1 MIIKNLIKVL
11 KSKVSLF
18 WVFFWMLLI
27 AIPTYYFLD
36 SQIIIW
42 NKWYTYYYFEMSLDF
57 LIMLL
62 FWIFLWATLY
72 KMTYF
77 STWKTWVWFL
87 WWFLGILV
95 SGCPSCT
102 ITLASYF
109 WLAWIV
115 SVLPFWWIELKVISV
130 LILLYVCY
138 STLKNLEVCNLK
150 IKK

>member
-1 MIIKNLIKVL
+1 MIIRNLIKVL
-11 KSKVSLF
+11 KSKISLF
-18 WVFFWMLLI
+18 WVFFWMALI
-27 AIPTYYFLD
+27 AIPSYYFLD

-42 NKWYTYYYFEMSLDF
+42 NKWYIYYYFEMSLDF

-87 WWFLGILV
+87 WGFLWILV

>member
-11 KSKVSLF
+11 KSKISLF
-18 WVFFWMLLI
+18 WVFFWMILI

-42 NKWYTYYYFEMSLDF
+42 NKWYIYYYFEMSLDI
-57 LIMLL
+57 LIMIL
-62 FWIFLWATLY
+62 FWIFVWSTLY
-72 KMTYF
+72 KMAYF
-77 STWKTWVWFL
+77 NAWKTWVWFL
-87 WWFLGILV
+87 WWFLWILV

-130 LILLYVCY
+130 LILFYVCY